1 MELET
6 KYIIFGSQKGGVGK
20 STLCNLLARYISNHT
35 DKKIIVL
42 ETDPQATML
51 GWRDS
56 ELDGLE
62 DEEKKEI
69 LGRST
74 TYQLIRSNISNAR
87 DTLEKLYGEYDY
99 VISDLIGTLQ
109 DKGVIEYHLLADL
122 AFCPLSASD
131 ADVNSTA
138 DYLEWCS
145 GTVDPLREKQKLGEL
160 KRYMVYIKK
169 GNTKMGKTLAKDQ
182 GYANMYNT
190 ERLDNGLPD
199 AKVQYTEGIST
210 IDFRDINAKFI
221 KRDVVPLCEEML
233 GKMEGLK

>member
-6 KYIIFGSQKGGVGK
+6 KYVIFGSQKGGVGK
-20 STLCNLLARYISNHT
+20 STLCNLLARYLSNYT
-35 DKKIIVL
+35 DKKIVVL

-51 GWRDS
+51 GWRDG
-56 ELDGLE
+56 ELDGLS
-62 DEEKKEI
+62 DEQKEEV
-69 LGRST
+69 LGRKT
-74 TYQLIRSNISNAR
+74 TYQLIRSNITNAR

-122 AFCPLSASD
+122 AFCPLSSSD

-145 GTVDPLREKQKLGEL
+145 GTVDPLREKQQLGEL
-160 KRYMVYIKK
+160 KRYMVYIKM
-169 GNTKMGKTLAKDQ
+169 GNTKVGKTLAKDAD
-182 GYANMYNT
+182 YSNMYNT

-199 AKVQYTEGIST
+199 AKVQYTEKIST
-210 IDFRDINAKFI
+210 LDFRDIDAKFI
-221 KRDVVPLCEEML
+221 KRDVVPLCKEML
-233 GKMEGLK
+233 EKMEALK